1 MIPDLATSIGL
12 VVGVVVVAFAGLIVL
27 GMVLIS
33 RRARR
38 DSLAPPPGRTD
49 AGVALVRADT
59 ALRDGVD
66 ELGYAVAQFGEDR
79 TRDFKTALDAARAD
93 LDRAFRYQQQL
104 DDAMPDSDR
113 QRREW
118 TRDIQTLAAR
128 VLTTV
133 QAESAAFQKLR
144 RSEADAPA
152 TIAMLRRNLKAA
164 HDRRVG
170 STATFAELTK
180 AYPDETIAVVAG
192 NLAGA
197 DAALAKAEK
206 AIDDAEAGVAPSA
219 AAAKVSNVTEQLS
232 AAEAGIRESAQL
244 LDAIDRRRDELANAL
259 AGIQAIESEEKESLV
274 AARSLRDAPPDPD
287 SGAAV
292 NTAIASLEAE
302 LVTVT
307 AKGKRDPVAD
317 LDSLVDA
324 SDKLDI
330 AVAAARNQ
338 QRRLDGARSALAG
351 ALVSA
356 RTQLAAVSDYIGSH
370 GGGADARTRLAEGQR
385 NLLLAENEADPVE
398 ALDAARR
405 AQTNARDADALARY

>member
-1 MIPDLATSIGL
+1 MMPDLATLVGL
-12 VVGVVVVAFAGLIVL
+12 VVGVVVTAFAALTVL
-27 GMVLIS
+27 GVVLLR

-38 DSLAPPPGRTD
+38 EALAPPPGTTD

-79 TRDFKTALDAARAD
+79 TRDFKAALDAARAD
-93 LDRAFRYQQQL
+93 LDRAFRLQQQF
-104 DDAMPDSDR
+104 DDAYADSER

-118 TRDIQTLAAR
+118 TRDIAAIANRVSQT
-128 VLTTV
+128 V
-133 QAESAAFQKLR
+133 SAQSQQFASLR
-144 RSEADAPA
+144 RSEADAPE
-152 TIAMLRRNLKAA
+152 TIAQLRRNLAA
-164 HDRRVG
+164 ASDRRAG
-170 STATFAELTK
+170 SAGTVAELKK
-180 AYPDETIAVVAG
+180 AYPDDSISVVAG
-192 NLAGA
+192 NLDRA
-197 DAALAKAEK
+197 DAALDRTAA
-206 AIDDAEAGVAPSA
+206 ALDAAEAGVTAKASVTDQLA
-219 AAAKVSNVTEQLS
+219 AAESGLH
-232 AAEAGIRESAQL
+232 EATQL
-244 LDAIDRRRDELANAL
+244 LDAIDRRRDELAKAV
-259 AGIQAIESEEKESLV
+259 AGIEAIRAEEAVSLE
-274 AARSLRDAPPDPD
+274 AARALRDAPPDPD

-292 NTAIASLEAE
+292 NTAIAALESTLAA
-302 LVTVT
+302 V
-307 AKGKRDPVAD
+307 ARKGRRDPVAD
-317 LDSLVDA
+317 LDALVDA

-356 RTQLAAVSDYIGSH
+356 RTQLAAVSDYIGTH